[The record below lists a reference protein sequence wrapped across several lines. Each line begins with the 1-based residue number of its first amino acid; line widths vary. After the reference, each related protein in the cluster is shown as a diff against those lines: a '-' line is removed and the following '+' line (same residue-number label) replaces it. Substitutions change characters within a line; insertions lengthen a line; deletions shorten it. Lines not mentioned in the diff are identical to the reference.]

1 MAIITEDYV
10 SFEIA
15 KLLKEKGFAEKCRTY
30 YKVFPKDRI
39 AAIYHSS
46 EDRGVS
52 EDDPNEILC
61 PTLQM
66 VMKWLRIEHNIHIEP
81 HIVRTKCSYGY
92 MPNYV
97 NLKELK
103 QHFPFDE
110 VDFSNTDKY
119 VCMTYDKACEV
130 TIKYCLENLI

>member
-1 MAIITEDYV
+1 MITEDYV
-10 SFEIA
+10 SFETA
-15 KLLKEKGFAEKCRTY
+15 KLLKEKGFDEKCRTY

-66 VMKWLRIEHNIHIEP
+66 AMKWLREEYRLFVNIEP
-81 HIVRTKCSYGY
+81 LSGIKYTWSIWF
-92 MPNYV
+92 MNES
-97 NLKELK
+97 KEEESSLVY
-103 QHFPFDE
+103 D
-110 VDFSNTDKY
+110 
-119 VCMTYDKACEV
+119 TYEQACEAA
-130 TIKYCLENLI
+130 IRYCLEYLI